1 MNTPNP
7 AGRSAL
13 ERTSSKSIVCC
24 SRKRPLSSFPL
35 YIVVARKLLGYV
47 NATIKVDA
55 LTENWQRTARTMGR
69 RCGAWMMLVIIAGSQ
84 LMGITRAFLTHKV
97 LLLHRGHEGSH
108 AICESLRADLCLSA
122 DCSEQF
128 DAWASHGRTNWND
141 MRHAPDD
148 VVLFRASKNDLRRRT
163 FTADVMLVIVRTD
176 LMRWALSLYFK
187 RNADKL
193 DAELVHG
200 RTDPQFTV
208 NSSSQFDL
216 YNLTLLS
223 RTASECVR
231 AWQDTV
237 HTLDTLREMGRKY
250 AVITYEQFVS
260 GGSSYLARVLSNVS
274 VTPNC
279 SNAEDK
285 KDDTPRK
292 VHRVHGDDISAFA
305 VNAGEVIQHFA
316 TTVYPSWPLLGGE
329 RHADHHPP

>member
-1 MNTPNP
+1 M
-7 AGRSAL
+7 
-13 ERTSSKSIVCC
+13 
-24 SRKRPLSSFPL
+24 
-35 YIVVARKLLGYV
+35 ARQY
-47 NATIKVDA
+47 
-55 LTENWQRTARTMGR
+55 
-69 RCGAWMMLVIIAGSQ
+69 GAWIILVIVAGSER
-84 LMGITRAFLTHKV
+84 LGLSRALLTHKV

-108 AICESLRADLCLSA
+108 AICESLHTDLCLSA

-141 MRHAPDD
+141 MRHAPND
-148 VVLFRASKNDLRRRT
+148 VVLFRAPKSDLKRRT
-163 FTADVMLVIVRTD
+163 VMADVMLVLVRTD

-193 DAELVHG
+193 DADLVNG
-200 RTDPQFTV
+200 KLDPQFTA
-208 NSSSQFDL
+208 NSSSQFDF

-223 RTASECVR
+223 NTAADCVR

-237 HTLDTLREMGRKY
+237 RTLDTLRELGRKY

-279 SNAEDK
+279 SEATNIYP
-285 KDDTPRK
+285 PRR
-292 VHRVHGDDISAFA
+292 VHRVHSDDISVFA
-305 VNAGEVIQHFA
+305 VNAGEVIRHFT
-316 TTVYPSWPLLGGE
+316 TTVYPSWPLLGGD